1 MHKKR
6 FFTVSFAVAAALIIF
21 SALTIFAL
29 NTYVMTFGGQYIIT
43 PEAAE
48 KLEDIDC
55 IIVLGCLVYDDGTPS
70 DRLADRIQG
79 GIDLYFRGVAPKI
92 IMSGD
97 HGREDYDEV
106 GAMKRTAI
114 VAGVPSSDIFM
125 DHAGF
130 STYESIYRAKE
141 IFGADKIVIV
151 TQKYHLYR
159 ALYIADR
166 LGVEAYGVSTDY
178 NTYPGQMKREIREV
192 LARCKDIVYTTFKP
206 EPDFLGDKIS
216 ISGDGD
222 LTNDYPFSKKTRR
235 IIGEK

>member
-1 MHKKR
+1 MNVSGEKMHKKR
-6 FFTVSFAVAAALIIF
+6 FLTVSFAVAAALIIF

-29 NTYVMTFGGQYIIT
+29 NTYVMTSGGQYIIT

-79 GIDLYFRGVAPKI
+79 GIDLYCRGVAPKI

-141 IFGADKIVIV
+141 IFGADLTLLAIIKEEQSKSDEMIPHHGIKDV
-151 TQKYHLYR
+151 
-159 ALYIADR
+159 AL
-166 LGVEAYGVSTDY
+166 LG
-178 NTYPGQMKREIREV
+178 
-192 LARCKDIVYTTFKP
+192 KDHQ
-206 EPDFLGDKIS
+206 
-216 ISGDGD
+216 
-222 LTNDYPFSKKTRR
+222 
-235 IIGEK
+235 